1 MGGKTL
7 SVIDNMIDIKV
18 YREYWEGVQ
27 KRIPEIKKVLPVTI
41 DEEMSKTIQGLSKE
55 ECPVLFI
62 LIPSGTGASLSA
74 DNVRENNLCVIFLM
88 SKYDPQRK
96 GAYETIEEVQPVM
109 ERIKQ
114 MLIEDSATGCPVTK
128 ELDLTSLSTLPESGF
143 YRTFAGWSLAF
154 SFKTRC

>member
-1 MGGKTL
+1 
-7 SVIDNMIDIKV
+7 MIDIKV

-41 DEEMSKTIQGLSKE
+41 DEEMSKTIQGLSKG

-88 SKYDPQRK
+88 SKYCLLYTSIFRNRNMNVLF
-96 GAYETIEEVQPVM
+96 VQLLG
-109 ERIKQ
+109 
-114 MLIEDSATGCPVTK
+114 LITY
-128 ELDLTSLSTLPESGF
+128 LLSLVSVLLLSIH
-143 YRTFAGWSLAF
+143 RLS
-154 SFKTRC
+154 RCV